1 MTVRRAETITGSIGR
16 VGKRRQVV
24 IPKRFCENLGLREG
38 DFVEVQNSNGA
49 VVIRPKRLVDPDDI
63 LTPSEARTV
72 RKGEA
77 ELRRG
82 DYVTPEQLRHDLARP
97 VIKNRR
103 KTA

>member
-1 MTVRRAETITGSIGR
+1 MTVRRPETRTGSIGR

-24 IPKRFCENLGLREG
+24 IPKRFCDDLGLREG
-38 DFVEVQNSNGA
+38 DFVEVQTSNGA
-49 VVIRPKRLVDPDDI
+49 VVIRPKKLVDPDDI
-63 LTPSEARTV
+63 LNPSQARTV

-82 DYVTPEQLRHDLARP
+82 EHITLAQVRHELGRP
-97 VIKNRR
+97 IIKNRR

>member
-1 MTVRRAETITGSIGR
+1 MTVRSAESITASIGR

-24 IPKRFCENLGLREG
+24 IPKRFCEDLGLREG
-38 DFVEVQNSNGA
+38 DFVELQSTNGA
-49 VVIRPKRLVDPDDI
+49 VVIKPKTLVDRDDI
-63 LTPSEARTV
+63 LAPQDEKAV

-82 DYVTPEQLRHDLARP
+82 DYVTLAQLHHDVERP

>member
-1 MTVRRAETITGSIGR
+1 MTVRRAETIVGSIGR

-24 IPKRFCENLGLREG
+24 IPKRFCEDIGLREG
-38 DFVEVQNSNGA
+38 DFVEVQSSNGA
-49 VVIRPKRLVDPDDI
+49 VVIRPKKLVDPDDI
-63 LTPSEARTV
+63 LNPSEARTV

-82 DYVTPEQLRHDLARP
+82 DYVTLAQLRHELGHP
-97 VIKNRR
+97 IIKNRR